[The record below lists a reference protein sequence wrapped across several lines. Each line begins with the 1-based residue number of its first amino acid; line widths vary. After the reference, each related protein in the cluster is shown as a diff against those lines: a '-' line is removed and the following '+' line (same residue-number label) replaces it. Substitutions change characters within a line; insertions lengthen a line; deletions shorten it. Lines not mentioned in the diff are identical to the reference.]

1 MKQPYWW
8 QFSSMTTKAGF
19 TAVIGRPNVGKST
32 IVNKLI
38 GQKISIVSDKPQT
51 TRHRILGILT
61 GKDHQVVF
69 VDTPGVHRPGYRLNE
84 RMMDTVY
91 EALKDVDLLVQVID
105 VSESYGKGEEY
116 VLDLIR
122 MAEKPTMLVIN
133 KVDLVNKGKVL
144 PVIEFYSQQ
153 VDFREIIPLS
163 TRTGANLELLHQ
175 KIVEHLPGGEFF
187 YPPESITDQTER
199 SIVAEIIREKVLD
212 HTHKELPYSTAVLV
226 EQCDEGDRDQGFVR
240 IAASIVTEKESQ
252 KKIVIGRGGRMVKT
266 IGTAARRDIQDFLAV
281 RKVYLDLNVK
291 VVPGW
296 RNREHFLDQLGVR
309 LDQYTVL

>member
-1 MKQPYWW
+1 
-8 QFSSMTTKAGF
+8 MTTKTGF

-32 IVNKLI
+32 IINRLV

-69 VDTPGVHRPGYRLNE
+69 VDTPGIHRPGYRLND

-105 VSESYGKGEEY
+105 ASESYGKGEEF

-122 MAEKPTMLVIN
+122 MARKPTILVIN

-153 VDFREIIPLS
+153 VDFQEIIPLS
-163 TRTGANLELLHQ
+163 ALTGDNLELLHE
-175 KIVEHLPGGEFF
+175 KIVEHLQEGEFF

-199 SIVAEIIREKVLD
+199 SIVAEIVREKVLEN
-212 HTHKELPYSTAVLV
+212 THKELPYSTAVLV
-226 EQCDEGDRDQGFVR
+226 EQFDESDREQGFVR
-240 IAASIVTEKESQ
+240 IVASVVTEKESQ

-266 IGTAARRDIQDFLAV
+266 IGTAARRDIQDFLDV

-291 VVPGW
+291 TVPGW
-296 RNREHFLDQLGVR
+296 RNSEHFLDQLGVI
-309 LDQYTVL
+309 LDQYTTL

>member
-1 MKQPYWW
+1 
-8 QFSSMTTKAGF
+8 MTTKTGF

-32 IVNKLI
+32 IINRLV
-38 GQKISIVSDKPQT
+38 GQKVSIVSDKPQT

-69 VDTPGVHRPGYRLNE
+69 VDTPGIHRPGYRLND

-105 VSESYGKGEEY
+105 ASESYGKGEEF

-122 MAEKPTMLVIN
+122 MARKPTILVIN

-153 VDFREIIPLS
+153 VDFQEIIPLS
-163 TRTGANLELLHQ
+163 ALTGDNLELLHE
-175 KIVEHLPGGEFF
+175 KIVEHLQEGEFF

-199 SIVAEIIREKVLD
+199 SIVAEIVREKVLEN
-212 HTHKELPYSTAVLV
+212 THKELPYSTAVLV
-226 EQCDEGDRDQGFVR
+226 EQFDESDREQGFVR
-240 IAASIVTEKESQ
+240 IVASVVTEKESQ

-266 IGTAARRDIQDFLAV
+266 IGTAARLNIQDFLDV

-291 VVPGW
+291 TVPGW
-296 RNREHFLDQLGVR
+296 RNSEHFLDQLGVI
-309 LDQYTVL
+309 LDQYTTL

>member
-1 MKQPYWW
+1 
-8 QFSSMTTKAGF
+8 MTTKAGF

-32 IVNKLI
+32 VINRLVGHKV
-38 GQKISIVSDKPQT
+38 SIVSDKPQT

-69 VDTPGVHRPGYRLNE
+69 VDTPGIHRPGYRLNE
-84 RMMDTVY
+84 RMMASVY
-91 EALKDVDLLVQVID
+91 EALQDVHLLVQVID

-122 MAEKPTMLVIN
+122 MAKKPIILVIN

-163 TRTGANLELLHQ
+163 AMTGANLEVLRW
-175 KIVEHLPGGEFF
+175 KIVEHLPEGEFF
-187 YPPESITDQTER
+187 YPPESITDQTEH
-199 SIVAEIIREKVLD
+199 SIVAEIIREKVLE

-226 EQCDEGDRDQGFVR
+226 EEFDESDREQGFVR
-240 IAASIVTEKESQ
+240 ITASVVTEKESQ

-266 IGTAARRDIQDFLAV
+266 IGTAARWDIQEFLSV
-281 RKVYLDLNVK
+281 RKIYLDLNVK
-291 VVPGW
+291 VIPGW

-309 LDQYTVL
+309 LDQYTVP